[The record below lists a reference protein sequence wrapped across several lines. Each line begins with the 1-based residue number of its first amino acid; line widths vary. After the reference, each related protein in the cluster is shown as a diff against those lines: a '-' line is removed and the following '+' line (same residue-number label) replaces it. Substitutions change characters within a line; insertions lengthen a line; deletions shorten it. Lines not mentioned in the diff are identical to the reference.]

1 MKLLIEILFIVV
13 VISAS
18 AFLLLNFYRYVL
30 TEKKVREEIR
40 EWKDRQRRKSFRQ
53 SIKEAEDF
61 LDDKLR
67 KEK

>member
-1 MKLLIEILFIVV
+1 MKLLIDIFFIVV

-40 EWKDRQRRKSFRQ
+40 EWKDSLRRRNIRQAFR
-53 SIKEAEDF
+53 EAEDF
-61 LDDKLR
+61 FDDKPR
-67 KEK
+67 KGK